1 MAKALRC
8 GQCKALLANVK
19 EAQNHNEIT
28 GHTSFEETTEEI
40 RVMKCKTCGKPA
52 RSPVEQSMHTRFTGH
67 TEYEDATVNEGPLN
81 TEQQMKEARSELES
95 DEALVA
101 AALHKKP
108 AAAAAAAA
116 AAGSPSPAAADGDT
130 AMGGTG
136 AEEGSSSG
144 QAMVSPEVDQALVAE
159 LEGMGFNKHRAV
171 RAVYHS
177 QGGVEG
183 AVNWIME
190 HENDADIDTPLLVTQ
205 ASEASKLSPEES
217 KKRALELIRA
227 AKEKREKEE
236 RELAAHRERERIR
249 AGKELLLAKKQEDGL
264 ALKRMVEQ
272 RKLEKEEEARAREKA
287 KARLE
292 EDRRERRR
300 KLGLPEEL
308 TPEEKVVDPL
318 AREAERAAAAVREA
332 EEKKKKNMVFGHVKP
347 VTGGCPTPSPPC
359 SQYWSVSYHFGQQVP
374 LCYQCQCQ
382 QHLQQRQQQQE
393 QQQWRQQ
400 HHCMLDKLRSC
411 LVDMKKQ
418 HSSQEEVW
426 KTAGTTLLRYLTN
439 IANQPDEEK
448 FRSIR
453 TTNAAFQQRVAAAHG
468 SMQFLEHCG
477 FTVEGEALVLARN
490 KLNPDVIQG
499 GIAALQDMLGNPFFG
514 CL

>member
-101 AALHKKP
+101 ATLHKKP

-116 AAGSPSPAAADGDT
+116 AAAGSPPPAAADGDT

-217 KKRALELIRA
+217 KKRAQELIRA

-308 TPEEKVVDPL
+308 TPEEK
-318 AREAERAAAAVREA
+318 AREAERAAAAAREA
-332 EEKKKKNMVFGHVKP
+332 EEKKKKNTVFGHVKP
-347 VTGGCPTPSPPC
+347 VT
-359 SQYWSVSYHFGQQVP
+359 V
-374 LCYQCQCQ
+374 
-382 QHLQQRQQQQE
+382 
-393 QQQWRQQ
+393 
-400 HHCMLDKLRSC
+400 LDKLRSC

-439 IANQPDEEK
+439 ISNQPDEEK

-477 FTVEGEALVLARN
+477 FTVEGEALVLARD